1 MAYWQNGYVDVAR
14 VQTILSKKSMTG
26 ERILPYVMEE
36 QFVIDI
42 DQPFSLELAEIF
54 LQHGEY

>member
-1 MAYWQNGYVDVAR
+1 
-14 VQTILSKKSMTG
+14 MTG

-42 DQPFSLELAEIF
+42 DQPLSLEWAEF
-54 LQHGEY
+54 FSSA